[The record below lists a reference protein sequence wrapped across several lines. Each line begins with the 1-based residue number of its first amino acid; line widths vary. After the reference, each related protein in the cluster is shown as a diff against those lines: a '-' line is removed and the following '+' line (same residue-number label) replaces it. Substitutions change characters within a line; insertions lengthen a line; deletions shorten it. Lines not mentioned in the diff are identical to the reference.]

1 MLYSNYEDSNFNPKD
16 SFTSDQQQILSSI
29 GQVTY
34 TKTREALP
42 VEKLLE
48 MARDADIIGCD
59 PDPLGGFE
67 KAKEKLSKIVSSLPD
82 LKGICLSTTSFGW
95 VDLGLCKKK
104 IFPLVMSLAIQR
116 NLLLNKQLLSY

>member
-1 MLYSNYEDSNFNPKD
+1 MKIVIFNPKD

-34 TKTREALP
+34 TKTHEALP

-67 KAKEKLSKIVSSLPD
+67 KAKKNS
-82 LKGICLSTTSFGW
+82 
-95 VDLGLCKKK
+95 
-104 IFPLVMSLAIQR
+104 QR
-116 NLLLNKQLLSY
+116 LFHHYQT